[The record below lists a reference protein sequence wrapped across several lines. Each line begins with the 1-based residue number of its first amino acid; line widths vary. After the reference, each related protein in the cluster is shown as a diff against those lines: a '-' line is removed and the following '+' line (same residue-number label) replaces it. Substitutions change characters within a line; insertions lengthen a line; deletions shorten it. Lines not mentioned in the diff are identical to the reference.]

1 MLGNRA
7 AAPALEFTAIGPR
20 LRFHQAADVC
30 VTGGEFAMRRCEV
43 MRVAAGEEMNL
54 GAARRGLRGYLCVR
68 GGLAPPHAIPPFR
81 QPVHRGQTVGLAK
94 EPPSVA
100 APPIPYEWL
109 LARPARLRIT
119 PSAQTSWFSA
129 VAWRILISSTFR
141 VSPDSN
147 RQGIRL
153 SGPHLEICGREMLT
167 EGVCLGAIQVP
178 PDGQPV
184 ILFVDQQTTGGYPK
198 IANVILADTPIV
210 GQLRPGDLVC
220 FQPVSFEEAVA
231 AWRARMGPLLEPG

>member
-1 MLGNRA
+1 
-7 AAPALEFTAIGPR
+7 
-20 LRFHQAADVC
+20 
-30 VTGGEFAMRRCEV
+30 MRRCEV
-43 MRVAAGEEMNL
+43 LRVEAGDEMNL

-81 QPVHRGQTVGLAK
+81 QPVHRGQTVGFGK
-94 EPPSVA
+94 EPLSVA
-100 APPIPYEWL
+100 APLIPHEWL
-109 LARPARLRIT
+109 LVRPARLRIT
-119 PSAQTSWFSA
+119 TSAQTSWFSTA
-129 VAWRILISSTFR
+129 AWQLLISSTFC
-141 VSPDSN
+141 VTPDSN

-153 SGPHLEICGREMLT
+153 KGPQLEVCRREMLT
-167 EGVCLGAIQVP
+167 EGVCLGAIQVT